1 MGGGTSNGSF
11 RLEDAP
17 MARNRSEGW
26 AYFRSFGA
34 VFEVDDVWYLT
45 GAAAVQYAQQHAELF
60 SSARAFDA
68 LGSPLPLVPIA
79 MDPPEHVRYRRVLDP
94 MLAPR
99 VINAMQD
106 ELRRQL
112 AVLIDAFA
120 V

>member
-1 MGGGTSNGSF
+1 M
-11 RLEDAP
+11 
-17 MARNRSEGW
+17 
-26 AYFRSFGA
+26 
-34 VFEVDDVWYLT
+34 FEVDDVWYLT
-45 GAAAVQYAQQHAELF
+45 SAAAVQYAQQHPELF

-79 MDPPEHVRYRRVLDP
+79 MDPPKHVRYRRVLDP

-112 AVLIDAFA
+112 AVLIDAFS

>member
-1 MGGGTSNGSF
+1 
-11 RLEDAP
+11 
-17 MARNRSEGW
+17 MA
-26 AYFRSFGA
+26 
-34 VFEVDDVWYLT
+34 D
-45 GAAAVQYAQQHAELF
+45 AVQYAQQHPELF

-99 VINAMQD
+99 VISTMQD

-112 AVLIDAFA
+112 AVLIEASSGSGSCEAIGDLARLYPTQVFLTLF
-120 V
+120 